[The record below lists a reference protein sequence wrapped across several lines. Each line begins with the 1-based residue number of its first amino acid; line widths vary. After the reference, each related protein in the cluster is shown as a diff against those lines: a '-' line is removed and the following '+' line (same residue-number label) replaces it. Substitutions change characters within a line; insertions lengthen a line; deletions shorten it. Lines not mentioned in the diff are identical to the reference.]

1 MEEEVRSRDCDCHPS
16 LRIRLIVRSWILIL
30 DLKSWILNLGSHGS
44 KCLQDCSNLRL
55 SWFHNAAHL
64 QLDPKVDGWEGS
76 KGQGQPERISLTP
89 MMHKLG

>member
-1 MEEEVRSRDCDCHPS
+1 LSGGESREGGRGSKIPR
-16 LRIRLIVRSWILIL
+16 LRLPPEPENQTDFKVL
-30 DLKSWILNLGSHGS
+30 DLKPGSHGS

-76 KGQGQPERISLTP
+76 KGQGQPERISLAH
-89 MMHKLG
+89 MMVTMI